1 MPVIHGRKNALKV
14 LERAQE
20 RNVPIPI
27 FGTGSFWNIEAIL
40 IAAKNIKEKYQ
51 IAEMPV
57 TVSMTYTYPCMAQAK
72 RITVSAVPQIGFRSV
87 MTQLRT
93 LVDSPESPYKDI
105 VVLPHLDHADP
116 ERDVWAL
123 TEGTQYLA
131 SAMFDAQRFPAE
143 KNAELTADYVKAYG
157 KEILVEGIMD
167 ELPVEAM
174 HAKTVER
181 ISDADYPG
189 RAAEYVKRTGIDFLV
204 ADLGTEQQAAGS
216 SNCHYLGDRARRIT
230 GAVGRPMLTMHG
242 GSSLPPEQLAQLG
255 RDGVVR
261 FNVWTKIARDAGKF
275 AAFELCRRME
285 QVACGDFEATE
296 SAAFMR
302 DNVRSAARSMEIIFE
317 HLGYAR
323 LA

>member
-1 MPVIHGRKNALKV
+1 MPVIHGRNNALKV

-27 FGTGSFWNIEAIL
+27 LGTGSFWNIEAIL
-40 IAAKNIKEKYQ
+40 IAAKNIKDKYQ

-57 TVSMTYTYPCMAQAK
+57 TISMTYTYPCMPQAK
-72 RITVSAVPQIGFRSV
+72 RITACAVPELGFRSI
-87 MTQLRT
+87 MTQIRT

-105 VVLPHLDHADP
+105 IVLPHLDHADP
-116 ERDVWAL
+116 ERDRWAL

-143 KNAELTADYVKAYG
+143 KNIEMTAEYVKAYG
-157 KEILVEGIMD
+157 KDILIEGIMD

-174 HAKTVER
+174 HEKTVER
-181 ISDADYPG
+181 ISDADYPE

-216 SNCHYLGDRARRIT
+216 SNCHYMPDRAQRIT
-230 GAVGRPMLTMHG
+230 KAVGRPMLTMHG

-255 RDGVVR
+255 SDGVVR

-275 AAFELCRRME
+275 AAFQLLKRVE
-285 QVACGDFEATE
+285 QIAGNDFEATE

-302 DNVRSAARSMEIIFE
+302 DNVQSAVKSMELIFE
-317 HLGYAR
+317 HLGYER
-323 LA
+323 LG

>member
-14 LERAQE
+14 LERARE

-40 IAAKNIKEKYQ
+40 IAAKNIREKYQ

-72 RITVSAVPQIGFRSV
+72 RITVSTVPELGFRSI

-93 LVDSPESPYKDI
+93 LVDSPESPCKDI

-116 ERDVWAL
+116 ERDRWAL

-143 KNAELTADYVKAYG
+143 RNAELTAEYVKAYG
-157 KEILVEGIMD
+157 GEILVEGIMD

-174 HAKTVER
+174 HEKTVER
-181 ISDADYPG
+181 IADADYPA

-204 ADLGTEQQAAGS
+204 ADLGTEQQATGS

-230 GAVGRPMLTMHG
+230 EAVGGPMLTMHG

-261 FNVWTKIARDAGKF
+261 FNVWTKIARDAGRF
-275 AAFELCRRME
+275 AAFELCKRIGGIAE
-285 QVACGDFEATE
+285 GDFEATE

-302 DNVRSAARSMEIIFE
+302 DNAASAAKSMETIFE
-317 HLGYAR
+317 HLGYSR

>member
-14 LERAQE
+14 LERARE

-51 IAEMPV
+51 ISEMPV
-57 TVSMTYTYPCMAQAK
+57 TVSMTYTYACMPQAK
-72 RITVSAVPQIGFRSV
+72 RITSCSTPEIGFKSI
-87 MTQLRT
+87 MTQIRT
-93 LVDSPESPYKDI
+93 LVDSPESPYRDI

-143 KNAELTADYVKAYG
+143 ENVRLTAEYVKAYG

-174 HAKTVER
+174 HAKTAER

-189 RAAEYVKRTGIDFLV
+189 RAAEYVKSTGIDFLV

-230 GAVGRPMLTMHG
+230 EAVGRPMLTMHG

-255 RDGVVR
+255 SDGVVR

-275 AAFELCRRME
+275 AAFELFKRVE
-285 QVACGDFEATE
+285 KIAGGDFEATE

-302 DNVRSAARSMEIIFE
+302 DNVTSAARSMEIIFE